1 MAKLV
6 LNDIQSGY
14 QTADQYNEN
23 NRLIEEALENT
34 VSRDGTTPN
43 TLLADLDANSNSI
56 NNIQTTRT
64 QVLYINGQ
72 QATVGAIGEK
82 GEQGDAGTD
91 GVDGVDGTDGTDGVD
106 GITGVVVQVVNMLDG
121 EVATGNT
128 AMNYSD
134 IDPHITE
141 GDEYMTL
148 AVTPQFATSKLK
160 IDVVIN
166 LRGTIAGVHTVAAL
180 FQDTTPNALCA
191 TTADVSGATYA
202 IPLRMTHWITSGYTN
217 ATTFKV
223 RAGGTYSETLTM
235 NGISGNRK
243 LGGVMYSSMT
253 ITEYMA

>member
-43 TLLADLDANSNSI
+43 TLLADIDANSNSI

-91 GVDGVDGTDGTDGVD
+91 GVDGIDGTDGIDGV
-106 GITGVVVQVVNMLDG
+106 TGVVAQVVNMSDG
-121 EVATGNT
+121 EVATAAATIPADDTIPQN
-128 AMNYSD
+128 
-134 IDPHITE
+134 TE
-141 GDEYMTL
+141 GAEFMSL
-148 AVTPQFATSKLK
+148 SITPINTNNLLK
-160 IDVVIN
+160 IEVVAHFAIDAATQ
-166 LRGTIAGVHTVAAL
+166 RVVTAL
-180 FQDTTPNALCA
+180 FQDS
-191 TTADVSGATYA
+191 TADALAVA
-202 IPLRMTHWITSGYTN
+202 IHTDQANGYLQHSSFTHWMVAGTTSP
-217 ATTFKV
+217 TTFKV
-223 RAGGTYSETLTM
+223 RAAGNTGNTITFNGWGGTGFY
-235 NGISGNRK
+235 
-243 LGGVMYSSMT
+243 GGVLASGIT